1 MQKIRTAIIDDEP
14 IARERVIRY
23 LETDPEIKVVGEAG
37 RGKAAV
43 EFLKNKRPEL
53 IFLDIKMPD
62 LNGFQV
68 IEKLATDYSPY
79 VVFITA
85 YDSYAIKAFE
95 VNAIDYLLKPY
106 DKDRFYQ
113 SLNKAKQQ
121 IRFTKSS
128 ELSKKIMQLI
138 KVHEQREMVYLET
151 FVISEKGKNTY
162 VDTDDIHWIAAT
174 GNYITL
180 NPHNHQYLYR
190 ETMNTIQQQ
199 LEPAQFMRIH
209 RSIIVNV
216 NYIKKVDYSGKN
228 EYRFVMYNGKK
239 LLSGRSY
246 GDQIKFFL
254 SNETLSK

>member
-37 RGKAAV
+37 RDKAAV

-106 DKDRFYQ
+106 DKDRYYQ

-180 NPHNHQYLYR
+180 NPNNHQYLYR
-190 ETMNTIQQQ
+190 
-199 LEPAQFMRIH
+199 
-209 RSIIVNV
+209 
-216 NYIKKVDYSGKN
+216 
-228 EYRFVMYNGKK
+228 
-239 LLSGRSY
+239 
-246 GDQIKFFL
+246 
-254 SNETLSK
+254 